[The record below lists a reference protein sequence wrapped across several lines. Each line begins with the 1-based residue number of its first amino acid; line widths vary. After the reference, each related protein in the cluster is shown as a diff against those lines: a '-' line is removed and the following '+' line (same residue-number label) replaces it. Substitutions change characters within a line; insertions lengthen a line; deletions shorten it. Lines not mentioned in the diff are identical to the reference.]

1 MNKILIASAA
11 IACTA
16 LGCSSGFQR
25 VAMERELQEDRRI
38 VFDDWDVA
46 QVEQLRPQIQFPIRL
61 AVVPPDHHAHRYW
74 QDSRESLKG
83 EQEELDALG
92 EQLKKDGIVS
102 AFMIIPRM
110 LIDMTPPQGSPV
122 KSIRVA
128 AARMQADA
136 VLIMRSV
143 TDVDSYINPLG
154 VLDLTIVGMW
164 LVPGHHKDALTIV
177 EGMVIDNRN
186 QFLYFAGS
194 AEGTGSTFGPLSV
207 IEERDAVRE
216 SRLNAL
222 HAFGERLAREA
233 RQARSTVPGP
243 RYESPGK

>member
-1 MNKILIASAA
+1 MMMKMAGVLIVLAA
-11 IACTA
+11 VV
-16 LGCSSGFQR
+16 GCSTGFQR
-25 VAMERELQEDRRI
+25 MEMEQALQEDRRI
-38 VFDDWDVA
+38 FVDDWDVA

-61 AVVPPDHHAHRYW
+61 AVVPPAHVSHRYW
-74 QDSRESLKG
+74 QDTTESLKG

-110 LIDMTPPQGSPV
+110 LIDASPQHGGGI
-122 KSIRVA
+122 KAIRVA

-164 LVPGHHKDALTIV
+164 LIPGHRKDALTIV

-207 IEERDAVRE
+207 IEEKDAVRE
-216 SRLNAL
+216 SRRNAL
-222 HAFGERLAREA
+222 HSFGERMAREA
-233 RQARSTVPGP
+233 RQARSYVPGP